1 MYTIFWNN
9 FSDDIFGL
17 NFKMVLFWV
26 IFKHCLFFLC
36 GHISKLILLKNVEG
50 QKKCEVE
57 NKAVEKWTEVLGCL
71 EFLAW
76 WSHLF
81 NCIWFPTRS
90 FSSASKTP
98 GGYRKLSGY
107 CYHRPLVM
115 LHHRSIFPTNW
126 NTSSIL
132 EKCPCLPDKN
142 WLYRLDTSD
151 TEWYWLGPRQ
161 KLFA

>member
-1 MYTIFWNN
+1 MNFFKYAMYTILEVYTIFWNN

-26 IFKHCLFFLC
+26 IFKHCGLFFLY

-98 GGYRKLSGY
+98 AGYRKLSGY

-126 NTSSIL
+126 NML
-132 EKCPCLPDKN
+132 LL
-142 WLYRLDTSD
+142 LYCTRKMSLSA
-151 TEWYWLGPRQ
+151 W
-161 KLFA
+161 